1 MSALRISSYLFG
13 IAAVVAL
20 VPSACSS
27 TPEEPAAA
35 PAFDFGTK
43 EISVHVGTDPFAL
56 IVKNAK
62 GDVMLQSLDGDDKY
76 ASLGATHRTV
86 VFKTHLVEGWDYQRQ
101 TDGTFTRFRKV
112 VRETHA
118 QDSASF
124 DLESGGMT
132 THVDLK
138 ITGSELRVDAKVTA
152 PAQAK
157 LPDDEALPGT
167 NLATMAFTLPADE
180 HFFGL
185 GERLVTVD
193 HRGTTYE
200 SWVEEGGIGGG
211 EAAPHSAE
219 NPSPNGPQMSHAPI
233 PFFLSTKGYGVFLDT
248 GYRTGTSFG
257 GERPD
262 AWRFWSTEP
271 AVHMSIFVHEDPKA
285 SLADFTQKTGRATLP
300 APWVFG
306 PRRRM
311 DFRKLV
317 NGVPEMELLRT
328 KKVPTTA
335 GDDATHFLP
344 IGSQVGRE
352 AELTAWVADL
362 HKWGFKAISY
372 YNAYVSVTDARAKA
386 DADEGKAKGY
396 FVKDVNG
403 QESDVFMISAG
414 PQTVATIDMTNPAA
428 VAWYGTL
435 LQRAIDMGYDGWMLD
450 FGEYMRADAKTFD
463 GKLGWEGHNLFPVQ
477 YQKAT
482 WDYMRKVKGNDFMYF
497 ARAGYTGTQA
507 FIPVHWSGD
516 PAASFDDVKGL
527 PAQVRAGV
535 NSGISGIPYWGSDIS
550 GYTCQND
557 PPADKEVYLRW
568 VEFGALS
575 SDMHH
580 ENACSGLQQ
589 GKKWELWDDDE
600 TIQVYGDYARL
611 HTRLFPYLYSTANE
625 AVVNGMPVMR
635 HPWLENPTA
644 KEAWAVDLEY
654 YFGPSLYVAPVV
666 RRGSVKRSAWI
677 PPGTW
682 ADWWTL
688 AKVNGGAV
696 IERDAPLATLPMWQ
710 KSGTLIAMLDPSI
723 ETLAPATEPTVVTM
737 EKVADVLDVRGVV
750 SAGAGANAT
759 ATLMDGATLTAKL
772 TGAAALPSGFTTAAT
787 DGDLLTCSD
796 CGKIDP
802 TPDGGVRVRVNG
814 TLGTKSAITA
824 GGLVLT
830 SDAGPA
836 RRVRWDVVVLP

>member
-1 MSALRISSYLFG
+1 MALG
-13 IAAVVAL
+13 AAL

-27 TPEEPAAA
+27 TPEEAPAAA
-35 PAFDFGTK
+35 PFDFGTAA
-43 EISVHVGTDPFAL
+43 ISVHVATDPFG
-56 IVKNAK
+56 ITVKNGK
-62 GDVMLQSLDGDDKY
+62 GDVILESLDGDEKY
-76 ASLGATHRTV
+76 AALGVTHRTV
-86 VFKTHLVEGWDYQRQ
+86 VYKTHLVEGWDYQRQ
-101 TDGTFTRFRKV
+101 TDGPITRLRKV
-112 VRETHA
+112 VKESHTSDGA
-118 QDSASF
+118 TF
-124 DLESGGMT
+124 DLVSGAIT
-132 THVDLK
+132 TTVTLK
-138 ITGSELRVDAKVTA
+138 ITGAELRFDAKVNA
-152 PAQAK
+152 PAEAK

-167 NLATMAFTLPADE
+167 NLATMAWKLPADE

-211 EAAPHSAE
+211 EAAPRSAE

-233 PFFLSTKGYGVFLDT
+233 PFFVSTKGYGVWLDT

-257 GERPD
+257 GERTD
-262 AWRFWSTEP
+262 AWRFWATEP
-271 AVHMSIFVHEDPKA
+271 AVHMSIWVHDNPMA
-285 SLADFTQKTGRATLP
+285 TIGDFTAKTGRATLP
-300 APWVFG
+300 AAWVFG

-335 GDDATHFLP
+335 ADDATHFLP

-352 AELTAWVADL
+352 ADLTSWVADL
-362 HKWGFKAISY
+362 HKWGFKAIAY
-372 YNAYVSVTDARAKA
+372 YNSYVSVTDDRAKA
-386 DADEGKAKGY
+386 DAAEGRSKGY
-396 FVKDVNG
+396 FVKSVSG
-403 QESDVFMISAG
+403 EESNVFMISAG

-428 VAWYGTL
+428 VTWYGTL

-450 FGEYMRADAKTFD
+450 FGEYLRADAKMFD
-463 GKLGWEGHNLFPVQ
+463 GRLGWEAHNLFPVL

-482 WDYMRKVKGNDFMYF
+482 WDYMRKVKGDDFMYF

-507 FIPVHWSGD
+507 YIPIHWSGD

-527 PAQVRAGV
+527 PAQVRGGV
-535 NSGISGIPYWGSDIS
+535 NAGISGIPYWGSDIS

-568 VEFGALS
+568 VEFGAFS
-575 SDMHH
+575 PDMHH
-580 ENACSGLQQ
+580 ENACSGLSQ

-611 HTRLFPYLYSTANE
+611 HTRLLPYLYSAADE
-625 AVVNGMPVMR
+625 AAKTGVPIMR
-635 HPWLENPTA
+635 HPWLVHPTV
-644 KEAWAVDLEY
+644 KEAWGVDLEY
-654 YFGPSLYVAPVV
+654 YFGPAFYVAPVV
-666 RRGSVKRSAWI
+666 RRGALKRSTWL

-688 AKVNGGAV
+688 AKVAGGAT
-696 IERDAPLATLPMWQ
+696 IERDAPLALLPLWQ
-710 KSGTLIAMLDPSI
+710 RSGTLVAMLDPSI
-723 ETLAPATEPTVVTM
+723 ETLAPATEPTVVTLD
-737 EKVADVLDVRGVV
+737 KVKDVLDVRGVMDAGNA
-750 SAGAGANAT
+750 SALAK
-759 ATLMDGATLTAKL
+759 LVDGAALTAKL
-772 TGAAALPSGFTTAAT
+772 SGAAALPTGFTQAAT
-787 DGDLLTCSD
+787 EGDLLTCSN
-796 CGKIDP
+796 CGRLDP

-814 TLGTKSAITA
+814 TLGAKSSITA
-824 GGLVLT
+824 GGLVLE
-830 SDAGPA
+830 SDGGPA